1 MLLVSNPNGYLIT
14 PNQPSFYA
22 YSGQDNRMLPA
33 DPRTLGSTV
42 TEGGTNFAIWSNAA
56 DAVELCLFNEVNGK
70 MVETRFAMSHR
81 NGPIWHGYLAGVR
94 PGQRYGYRVY
104 GPWLPEHGVRF
115 NAAKLLLDPYAHAI
129 TGELEYCPEIY
140 GHVAV
145 DEIGNG
151 DLNQRDARDSAGKV
165 PYSVVTDAGVREI
178 NRPLVPWAKTVIY
191 EAHVKGLT
199 AFNNEIPEHERG
211 TYRALGHPS
220 TIAHLKSIGITALE
234 LLPIAQSMTEPSIF
248 GRGRKNHWGYNSLL
262 FTAPHREY
270 AATANPISELQWAV
284 DQLHNAGIEVILDVV
299 YNHTAEGGVGGPT
312 LSYKGI
318 DNHGYYRQDSNGNY
332 VDVTGCGNTFAASK
346 PHNVR
351 QIVDSLR
358 WWIEVV
364 GIDGFRFDL
373 TTALYTSNSA
383 FNSSLM
389 AAIGADSVLRNFK
402 MIAEPWDISRYS
414 LGDFPHP
421 WREWNDAYRDSVRQF
436 WLGDLAR
443 GYGEGVSDIASSISG
458 SSRIFH
464 YRGPTSSINFVAA
477 HDGFTIHDMVT
488 YSHKHNEANLEDN
501 KDGSD
506 SNRSW
511 NVGHEGETHD
521 ARIIEI
527 RHRLKKSLLATLML
541 SSGVPM
547 INMGDEVS
555 RSQRGSNNGYSLPI
569 DHALDGVESYGGGW
583 ALPWQLNEMQAD
595 TLAAMQALSQIRET
609 YLADVASEFFT
620 GALDKGTNRK
630 DIAWFSLG
638 GNEMSDD
645 HWRDEEK
652 RSITVFVEADPNKG
666 LLLMLNSSAEET
678 TFTLP
683 DSSWGETFRCIF
695 DASKNTVNYEPVIAA
710 PSAKV
715 QVPEH
720 TVLVWLVSRTR

>member
-1 MLLVSNPNGYLIT
+1 
-14 PNQPSFYA
+14 
-22 YSGQDNRMLPA
+22 MLPA

-70 MVETRFAMSHR
+70 LVETRFAMSHR

-104 GPWLPEHGVRF
+104 GPWSPEHGVRF
-115 NAAKLLLDPYAHAI
+115 NAAKLLLDPYAHVI
-129 TGELEYCPEIY
+129 DGELAYAPEIY
-140 GHVAV
+140 GHVAT
-145 DEIGNG
+145 DASGAG
-151 DLNQRDARDSAGKV
+151 DLNKRDNRDSAGKV
-165 PYSVVTDAGVREI
+165 PLSVVSAHGVRDI
-178 NRPLVPWAKTVIY
+178 QRPLVSWAKMVIY

-199 AFNNEIPEHERG
+199 AFNLEIPESERG
-211 TYRALGHPS
+211 TYKALGHPS
-220 TIAHLKSIGITALE
+220 TIAHLRSIGITALE
-234 LLPIAQSMTEPSIF
+234 LLPIAQSMTEPALHQ
-248 GRGRKNHWGYNSLL
+248 RGRINHWGYNSLL
-262 FTAPHREY
+262 FSAPHSAY
-270 AATANPISELQWAV
+270 ASSQDPISELQWSI
-284 DQLHNAGIEVILDVV
+284 DQLHAAGIEVILDVV

-318 DNHGYYRQDSNGNY
+318 DNHAYYRQDSTGKY

-346 PHNVR
+346 PHSVR

-358 WWIEVV
+358 WWIQVV
-364 GIDGFRFDL
+364 GVDGFRFDL

-458 SSRIFH
+458 SSSIFY
-464 YRGPTSSINFVAA
+464 YRGPTSSINFIAA
-477 HDGFTIHDMVT
+477 HDGFTVHDMVT
-488 YSHKHNEANLEDN
+488 FNRKHNDANLESN
-501 KDGSD
+501 ADGND

-511 NVGHEGETHD
+511 NVGHEGETND
-521 ARIIEI
+521 STINEI

-547 INMGDEVS
+547 LNMGDEVS
-555 RSQRGSNNGYSLPI
+555 RTQGGSNNAYSLPI
-569 DHALDGVESYGGGW
+569 DHVVENEDSFNGGW
-583 ALPWQLNEMQAD
+583 ALPWQLNDSQSDILEAVKS
-595 TLAAMQALSQIRET
+595 LAEIRET
-609 YLADVASEFFT
+609 YLADVASDFFT

-638 GNEMSDD
+638 GNEMSND

-652 RSITVFVEADPNKG
+652 RSITVFVEADPSKG
-666 LLLMLNSSAEET
+666 LLLMLNSSNETT

-683 DSSWGETFRCIF
+683 DESWGQSFRCIF
-695 DASKNTVNYEPVIAA
+695 DASKNVSTYEPVIAPA
-710 PSAKV
+710 GSKI
-715 QVPEH
+715 QVCAH